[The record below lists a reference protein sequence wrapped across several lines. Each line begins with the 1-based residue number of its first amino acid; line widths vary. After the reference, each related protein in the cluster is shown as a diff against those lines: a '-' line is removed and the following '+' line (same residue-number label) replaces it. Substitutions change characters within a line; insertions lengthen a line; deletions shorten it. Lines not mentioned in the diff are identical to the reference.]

1 MTLRRRTHGNHR
13 KRGSHSARHHL
24 LELNVRTASLKRQH
38 GEKARGWIW
47 KIFTGMLLA
56 AFLVTAVR
64 IAAEK
69 FFFRNSEYALHHLDA
84 HMDGV
89 MTQEELVA
97 LTGFEEGKN
106 LFQLDLDQANRK
118 ISAVPEVRS
127 VTLERLLPDT
137 IKVKTER
144 RVPIFLFAGS
154 GDLEDSFV
162 SGKSFLC
169 DQEGVLIQ
177 PSRLDPEFLN
187 LPVLRGVAPGTTLAG
202 DRLENDRLAYAIKLQ
217 KALLEIPE
225 LDFKIRSIDVSKEYA
240 AVVTD
245 ASHAE
250 FTFGN
255 DDLPG
260 QVDRFRK
267 LLAYYQNIGRT
278 IKTANLMVT
287 RNTPVT
293 FVLTPETAS
302 AKIAPLSA
310 TKKSTHH

>member
-1 MTLRRRTHGNHR
+1 
-13 KRGSHSARHHL
+13 
-24 LELNVRTASLKRQH
+24 
-38 GEKARGWIW
+38 
-47 KIFTGMLLA
+47 
-56 AFLVTAVR
+56 
-64 IAAEK
+64 
-69 FFFRNSEYALHHLDA
+69 
-84 HMDGV
+84 

-137 IKVKTER
+137 MKVKIER
-144 RVPIFLFAGS
+144 RVPIFLFAES
-154 GDLEDSFV
+154 GDHEESFV

-169 DQEGVLIQ
+169 DREGVLMQ
-177 PSRLDPEFLN
+177 PSRLDAEFLN
-187 LPVLRGVAPGTTLAG
+187 LPVLRGVSPGTTHAG
-202 DRLENDRLAYAIKLQ
+202 GRLENDRLVYAMKLQ
-217 KALLEIPE
+217 QALLEIPE
-225 LDFKIRSIDVSKEYA
+225 LDLKIRSIDVSKEYA

-255 DDLPG
+255 DDLPS
-260 QVDRFRK
+260 QMDRLKK

-278 IKTANLMVT
+278 IKTANLMVA

-293 FVLTPETAS
+293 FVLTSETAS
-302 AKIAPLSA
+302 ARITPLSA
-310 TKKSTHH
+310 TKKSNHH